1 MDTPENTM
9 RLAPGYGCIPEHQ
22 RNRGYEKLG
31 YAPGEGGIR
40 VARTR
45 AMAEGEL
52 SDAVAAELDK
62 LLKRNR
68 EKS

>member
-1 MDTPENTM
+1 MADPDNTM
-9 RLAPGYGCIPEHQ
+9 RLAPGYGIIPEHQ

-40 VARTR
+40 VARTA
-45 AMAEGEL
+45 AMGEAEL

-62 LLKRNR
+62 LLQRR
-68 EKS
+68 EAKG